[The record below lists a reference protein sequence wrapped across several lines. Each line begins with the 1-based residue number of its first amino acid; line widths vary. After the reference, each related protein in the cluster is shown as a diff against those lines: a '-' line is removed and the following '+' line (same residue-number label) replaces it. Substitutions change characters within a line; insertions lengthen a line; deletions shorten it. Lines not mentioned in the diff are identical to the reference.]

1 MPTVPRKPILPLT
14 TQGKKNLPHVLGE
27 DAMPVVVALLL
38 LVALWVPAAAQSATL
53 AELAT
58 YSGPDRTERLIAG
71 AKKEGVLTI
80 YSSVTTDDMRVLIAA
95 FEKKYGVKMQ
105 FWRASSESILRRAL
119 IEQRAGRYE
128 VDAVETSAAEMES
141 LHREGMLQEVR
152 SPHLADIVPAALRPH
167 REWVGDRL
175 NIISAGYNTK
185 LVRKDELPKTY
196 EDFADPRWKGRL
208 GIESDDAVW
217 FGALANALGEEKI
230 VKLFRDMVRVN
241 GVSVRKGHTLLANLV
256 VSGEVQFALTLYHY
270 KAEQL
275 KNSGAPLDWYVI
287 PPGFARFLG
296 TGVMRRAP
304 HPHAAVLFLDF
315 MLYEAQQLLVTRDFT
330 PTNMKVRPLDVP
342 FSVIDPAQILDQGDR
357 WTKLYDEI
365 VVKQGKKR

>member
-1 MPTVPRKPILPLT
+1 MPI
-14 TQGKKNLPHVLGE
+14 
-27 DAMPVVVALLL
+27 VVAVALLATL
-38 LVALWVPAAAQSATL
+38 NVLVLCVPAAAQSGTL

-71 AKKEGVLTI
+71 AKKEGVLNV
-80 YSSVTTDDMRVLIAA
+80 YSSVTTDDMRVLIGA

-119 IEQRAGRYE
+119 IEQQAGRYE
-128 VDAVETSAAEMES
+128 VDAIETSAAEMEA
-141 LHREGMLQEVR
+141 LHREGLLQEVR

-185 LVRKDELPKTY
+185 LVRKDELPKAY

-208 GIESDDAVW
+208 GIEADVAVW

-230 VKLFRDMVRVN
+230 VKLFRDLVRVN

-275 KNSGAPLDWYVI
+275 KNAGAPLDWYVI

-296 TGVMRRAP
+296 TGVMRRSQ

-330 PTNMKVRPLDVP
+330 PTNIKVRPLDVP